1 LKNFAV
7 IFDMDGTMV
16 DNTPYHYKT
25 WQVMFEKYGMGDLS
39 SHTYYSEFSGVPV
52 MDTVQRLFAGDRDAD
67 GLTQLVKEKESI
79 YQNLYTPHAAPIN
92 GLIAFLDEL
101 KQNGIKIAIASS
113 ASIHDID
120 FILERIHVRD
130 YFDVI
135 IDGSQVTKGK
145 PNPDIFLKAAE
156 HLQTLPENC
165 VVIEDSIAG
174 IKAGNAAGMKVI
186 GITTGNTAEKLQP
199 AALVINDFT
208 ELNIENLAEL
218 FN

>member
-1 LKNFAV
+1 MKKFAV

-25 WQVMFEKYGMGDLS
+25 WQVMFEKYGMGELT

-52 MDTVQRLFAGDRDAD
+52 MDTVRRLFGGDRDND
-67 GLTQLVKEKESI
+67 GLHQLVKEKETI
-79 YQNLYTPHAAPIN
+79 YQDLYTAHAVAVN
-92 GLIAFLDEL
+92 GLVDFLREL
-101 KQNGIKIAIASS
+101 KQNGIKIGIASS

-120 FILERIHVRD
+120 FVLERIHVRD

-135 IDGSQVTKGK
+135 VDGSQVSKGK
-145 PNPDIFLKAAE
+145 PSPEIFLKTAE
-156 HLQTLPENC
+156 HLQTLPANC
-165 VVIEDSIAG
+165 AVIEDSIAG

-199 AALVINDFT
+199 TALVINDFT
-208 ELNIENLAEL
+208 EINTEKLAAL
-218 FN
+218 F

>member
-16 DNTPYHYKT
+16 DNTPYHYQT
-25 WQVMFEKYGMGDLS
+25 WQVMFKKYGMGELS
-39 SHTYYSEFSGVPV
+39 PHTYYSEFSGVPV
-52 MDTVQRLFAGDRDAD
+52 LDTVQRIFSDRDND
-67 GLTQLVKEKESI
+67 GMHQLVKEKEAI
-79 YQNLYTPHAAPIN
+79 YQDLYTPHAVAVK
-92 GLIAFLDEL
+92 GLVGFLEDL
-101 KQNGIKIAIASS
+101 KQSGIKIAIASS

-120 FILERIHVRD
+120 FILERIRVRE

-135 IDGSQVTKGK
+135 IDGSQVNKGK

-156 HLQTLPENC
+156 HLQTLPQHC
-165 VVIEDSIAG
+165 AVIEDSIAG

-186 GITTGNTAEKLQP
+186 GITTGNSAEKLQP
-199 AALVINDFT
+199 SALVIDDFT
-208 ELNIENLAEL
+208 ELSVEKLTEL